1 MANLQIFKVNT
12 LPAEAMLVANA
23 IYYVKNGTKFDVYVT
38 SSAGVATLQNVVT
51 ETQVNTIVSQA
62 MANVNSATIVAN
74 IPARDALI
82 PTLTSN
88 TFVFVQD
95 ASADV
100 TVDAGAALY
109 LFNNANDTFIKVSEY
124 ESMDLNISLDW
135 ANITNKPTST
145 VAQIDS
151 AVADSHTHA
160 NKAVLDKIGEDASGV
175 PTYNGVTLVAQWGAT
190 QW

>member
-1 MANLQIFKVNT
+1 MANLQIFKVNA
-12 LPAEAMLVANA
+12 LPEGAGLVANA
-23 IYYVKNGTKFDVYVT
+23 IYYVKNGSKFDVYVT
-38 SSAGVATLQNVVT
+38 SSTGVATLQNVVT

-62 MANVNSATIVAN
+62 IANVNSATIVSN

-151 AVADSHTHA
+151 AVANAHTHA
-160 NKAVLDKIGEDASGV
+160 NKAQLDKIGEDAGGAL
-175 PTYNGVTLVAQWGAT
+175 TYNGQAVSAQWGAT

>member
-23 IYYVKNGTKFDVYVT
+23 IYYVKNGSKFDVYVT

-51 ETQVNTIVSQA
+51 AAEVDTAVSQA
-62 MANVNSATIVAN
+62 MANVNSATIVAD
-74 IPARDALI
+74 IAARDAL
-82 PTLTSN
+82 TSSLTAN

-95 ASADV
+95 ASADA
-100 TVDAGAALY
+100 TVDAGSALY

-145 VAQIDS
+145 VSQIDA

-160 NKAVLDKIGEDASGV
+160 NKAVLDKIGEDVSGT
-175 PTYNGVTLVAQWGAT
+175 PPYNGVTLVSQWGAT
-190 QW
+190 EW